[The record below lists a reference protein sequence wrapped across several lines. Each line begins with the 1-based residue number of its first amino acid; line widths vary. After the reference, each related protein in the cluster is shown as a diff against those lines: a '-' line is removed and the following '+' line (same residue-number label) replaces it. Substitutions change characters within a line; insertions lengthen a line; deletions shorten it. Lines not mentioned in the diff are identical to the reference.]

1 MRKFT
6 PIIIMLFY
14 VSAITAQTTIRNIL
28 GNMPENMTPYLNA
41 GQRAEIIRFTESK
54 DSIKVKNSL
63 NGMTSVETVN
73 DNFIK
78 ISLNEAA
85 SMQMKLLPLN
95 DSTQIICTVKT
106 IKTPIPES
114 TIKFYTTEWL
124 PIDSTFNLPE
134 TDKPDTMIE
143 LLVQRPDTM
152 SESRFNEL
160 RNYIEPVIISA
171 EISNDDNIITYNLS
185 LPLMPGD
192 KSDELKAIIKKKS
205 FKWNGDK
212 FKKC

>member
-1 MRKFT
+1 MRKSI

-41 GQRAEIIRFTESK
+41 SQRAEIIKFTESK

-63 NGMTSVETVN
+63 NGTTSVDTLN

-114 TIKFYTTEWL
+114 TIKFYTTEWF

-143 LLVQRPDTM
+143 LLSQRPDTM
-152 SESRFNEL
+152 SEQRFNEL